1 VRSSKSL
8 LDIIIAAAKDKFEI
22 PDNLELNKVTIR
34 KRAERG
40 RADGNRGLKSPMFE
54 VEPYL
59 AELIIK
65 LADMRTP
72 IGISQGLQLASSIIK
87 GMSVEEKG
95 KAVL

>member
-1 VRSSKSL
+1 
-8 LDIIIAAAKDKFEI
+8 
-22 PDNLELNKVTIR
+22 
-34 KRAERG
+34 
-40 RADGNRGLKSPMFE
+40 MFE